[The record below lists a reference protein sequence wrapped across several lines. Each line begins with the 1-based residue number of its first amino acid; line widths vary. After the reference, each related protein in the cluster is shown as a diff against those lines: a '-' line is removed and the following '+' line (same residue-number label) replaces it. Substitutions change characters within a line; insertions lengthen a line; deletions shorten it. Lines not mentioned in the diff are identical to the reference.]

1 MGGAKRACFVSEESS
16 EMIRSK
22 VLFPFIMLGLIAFV
36 FLSGCG
42 VLGEDGTSY
51 MALDWVYAPQ
61 QLYFPAMPPFGQ
73 VGVHYQHPDGTYYG
87 EYVAWDGSYYSFYY
101 TVEVNEGEYGV
112 MLLPGPD
119 GMDRYYTMYLYSW
132 GPELYYVDQSKSFTP
147 TGIESGSLE
156 RARADQLGLE
166 PSRSAEVGNQRTT
179 LDESDYDLDDPQEY
193 LFESQG
199 PGYSLRIEGRR
210 YPPK

>member
-1 MGGAKRACFVSEESS
+1 MN
-16 EMIRSK
+16 RSK
-22 VLFPFIMLGLIAFV
+22 VFFPFIMLGLIVFG

-42 VLGEDGTSY
+42 VQGEEGSSY

-61 QLYFPAMPPFGQ
+61 QLYFPAMPSFGQ
-73 VGVHYQHPDGTYYG
+73 VGLHYQHPEGTYHA

-101 TVEVNEGEYGV
+101 TIEVNEGEYGL

-132 GPELYYVDQSKSFTP
+132 GPELYYVEDEQSKALTPEP
-147 TGIESGSLE
+147 TGTESGSLE
-156 RARADQLGLE
+156 RARAERLGLE
-166 PSRSAEVGNQRTT
+166 PSRSAEVSNQQTT
-179 LDESDYDLDDPQEY
+179 LEESGYALDDQQEY

-199 PGYSLRIEGRR
+199 PGYSLRIEGHR